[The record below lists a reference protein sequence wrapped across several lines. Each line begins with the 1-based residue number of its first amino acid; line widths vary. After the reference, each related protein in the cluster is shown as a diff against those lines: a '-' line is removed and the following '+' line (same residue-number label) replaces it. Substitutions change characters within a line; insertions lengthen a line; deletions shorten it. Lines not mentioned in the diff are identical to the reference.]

1 LRVDFTDSREKGTSP
16 SLRGVTPGC
25 LSVPPP
31 DSLTESSAW
40 GKCCSTGV
48 HWIAT
53 LRSIPCNPFPFL
65 LNLWKSTCFHEL
77 MGRDWRVDTLRGY
90 FLVLMT
96 LGHFPNPLARFTEY
110 SFGYAAAPDG
120 FVFLAGLVAAWVYLP
135 LEQKRGASAMT
146 AKVLRR
152 TRTIY
157 FCHIALIAV
166 GILFTLQSGAHSFR
180 ASHPLRAF
188 LLGSM
193 LLQQGGFDKIL
204 PMYCVFFACTPL
216 ILKQFTRGRAWLVG
230 LISAAL
236 WVAAQFG
243 LGDNSLRVPWMD
255 LGTFNLCAWQ
265 VYFVAGQYL
274 GYRRVH
280 SPDFSILKSPALL
293 AACVAIASLLMID
306 RHLLWLAGHQPL
318 LGFNPHPNH
327 NPARLLDAACLAY
340 ILWFVPRAVDWKLMK
355 VGLFKFF
362 NLLGRH
368 SLQVFMFSM
377 LVARLEA
384 HTTAGFPLA
393 VKVVLTLLT
402 VLSLALPALAHQ
414 MYQAS
419 RRSLVSPAAAL
430 QFETQS
436 AS

>member
-1 LRVDFTDSREKGTSP
+1 
-16 SLRGVTPGC
+16 
-25 LSVPPP
+25 
-31 DSLTESSAW
+31 
-40 GKCCSTGV
+40 
-48 HWIAT
+48 
-53 LRSIPCNPFPFL
+53 
-65 LNLWKSTCFHEL
+65 

-135 LEQKRGASAMT
+135 LSKERGRSAMT

-157 FCHIALIAV
+157 LCHIALITV
-166 GILFTLQSGAHSFR
+166 GIVFTLQSGAHSFR

-188 LLGSM
+188 VLGSL

-204 PMYCVFFACTPL
+204 PMYCVFLACTPI
-216 ILKQFTRGRAWLVG
+216 ILKQFSKGRAWLVG
-230 LISAAL
+230 CISAGL

-243 LGDNSLRVPWMD
+243 LGDNSHRVPWID

-265 VYFVAGQYL
+265 AYFVAGQYL

-280 SPDFSILKSPALL
+280 SLDFSILKSRALL
-293 AACVAIASLLMID
+293 AACVVIASLLMID
-306 RHLLWLAGHQPL
+306 RHLLWLAGHPPL
-318 LGFNPHPNH
+318 LGFTPHPNH

-340 ILWFVPRAVDWKLMK
+340 ILWFAPRAVDWKLMQI
-355 VGLFKFF
+355 GAFKFL

-377 LVARLEA
+377 LVARSEA
-384 HTTAGFPLA
+384 HTITRLPLA
-393 VKVVLTLLT
+393 AKLVLTLLT
-402 VLSLALPALAHQ
+402 VLSLALPALVHQ
-414 MYQAS
+414 MYRAS
-419 RRSLVSPAAAL
+419 RRSLVPPAPGL